1 MSMGYFTKPDGD
13 TRLDLAPL
21 TTGRVTACLDS
32 HNWHYEVSDEG
43 DVGGWWD
50 GYWFVF
56 ASKGKNKEILFS
68 HAVWNRG
75 VPAAELAQ
83 VVLFCNEWNCEHLW
97 PMLSARVRERDAV
110 VAVLADFSVDYS
122 HGLTDEQLDLH
133 IRCAIDTMVSALS
146 WMDSKYPQY
155 ADNE

>member
-1 MSMGYFTKPDGD
+1 MMGYFTKPDG
-13 TRLDLAPL
+13 TSSELAPL

-32 HNWHYEVSDEG
+32 HNWHYEVSEDG

-56 ASKGKNKEILFS
+56 SFRGKSKEIFFA

-75 VPAAELAQ
+75 VPSTEFTQ
-83 VVLFCNEWNCEHLW
+83 VALYANEWNAEHLW
-97 PMLSARVRERDAV
+97 PMLSVRERDAV
-110 VAVLADFSVDYS
+110 IAVLADFSVDYS
-122 HGLTDEQLDLH
+122 YGLTDEQLDLH

-146 WMDSKYPQY
+146 WMDTKYPEY
-155 ADNE
+155 IDED